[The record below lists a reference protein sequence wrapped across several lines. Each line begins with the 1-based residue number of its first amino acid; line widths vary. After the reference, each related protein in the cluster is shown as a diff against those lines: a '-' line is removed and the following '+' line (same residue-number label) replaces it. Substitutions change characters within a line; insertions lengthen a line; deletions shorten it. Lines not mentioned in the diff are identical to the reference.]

1 MANNSINDIV
11 RAKLDRV
18 ILGLPKVVGN
28 EAVQWSQ
35 ERFLQQNWI
44 GESTEPWQARQKET
58 RKTAGRKLLI
68 QTSRLFRSI
77 RIVEQNANT
86 VVIGTDVPYAAIHN
100 YGGVIRQSAR
110 SETFARDRILR
121 GKNKGRFKKMKVSA
135 FRAGSSHGFSFGA
148 RVIIMPQRQFIGNS
162 PALKSRLIDK
172 AKAYITS
179 NLK

>member
-1 MANNSINDIV
+1 MNNSINDIV

-35 ERFLQQNWI
+35 ERFCNRNWI

-77 RIVEQNANT
+77 RIVEQSANS

-110 SETFARDRILR
+110 SETFTRNRITR
-121 GKNKGRFKKMKVSA
+121 GINTGKFKKGVK
-135 FRAGSSHGFSFGA
+135 AGKGFTFGQ

-172 AKAYITS
+172 AKAYITT

>member
-1 MANNSINDIV
+1 MNNSINDIV

-77 RIVEQNANT
+77 RIVEQSANS

-100 YGGVIRQSAR
+100 YGGVIRQS
-110 SETFARDRILR
+110 
-121 GKNKGRFKKMKVSA
+121 
-135 FRAGSSHGFSFGA
+135 
-148 RVIIMPQRQFIGNS
+148 
-162 PALKSRLIDK
+162 
-172 AKAYITS
+172 
-179 NLK
+179 